1 MIYNVDYVRKN
12 DYSLGPWNEMGAP
25 SKGKGDGELAGLL
38 VKNGNAVR
46 RGVP

>member
-25 SKGKGDGELAGLL
+25 SKGKGDGKSSGSF
-38 VKNGNAVR
+38 G
-46 RGVP
+46 

>member
-25 SKGKGDGELAGLL
+25 SKGKGVGLTAGLS
-38 VKNGNAVR
+38 VKNGYAVR
-46 RGVP
+46 RGVT

>member
-25 SKGKGDGELAGLL
+25 SKGKGDGKLAGLL
-38 VKNGNAVR
+38 VKNVNAVR
-46 RGVP
+46 RRVT